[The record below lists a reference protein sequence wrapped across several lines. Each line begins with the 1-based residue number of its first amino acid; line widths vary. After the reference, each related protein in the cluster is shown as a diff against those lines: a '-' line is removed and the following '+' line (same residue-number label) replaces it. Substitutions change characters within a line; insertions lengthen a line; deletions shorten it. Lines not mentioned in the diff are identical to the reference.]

1 MKNKLDTIKDFAS
14 SKAFEIKEEIIK
26 IIRKQLCEPSDD
38 FLDVLKEKMTLL
50 EFIES
55 YQMDDIVWD
64 WVHDYYEIEEE
75 EDLEEIPF

>member
-1 MKNKLDTIKDFAS
+1 MKNKVDTIKDFAS

-55 YQMDDIVWD
+55 YRMDDVVWN
-64 WVHDYYEIEEE
+64 WVDDYYGIEEE